1 MTETVLDVIVSELT
15 LADFRRSIRAS
26 VRSLWGST
34 TTKSGFI
41 GAMQL
46 TLDRGF
52 EQAWREGAK
61 SVGILPGDRTTAE
74 DTARQNIL
82 ITSLNALPGFANFI
96 FENQRGI
103 SPLSKSFTRSELWI
117 NRYNEVKNLA
127 IQMSAA
133 DQKLIWQVGLT
144 EHCVDCVRLNGKVK
158 RASQWLAAG
167 IKPQDSRLNC
177 GGFRCQCDTVPTDKP
192 LSKGPLPKLVGP

>member
-1 MTETVLDVIVSELT
+1 MTPTVLDVIVSELT
-15 LADFRRSIRAS
+15 LADFRRSIRAA
-26 VRSLWGST
+26 VRSLWGLT
-34 TTKSGFI
+34 TTQPGFI
-41 GAMQL
+41 SVMQL

-74 DTARQNIL
+74 DAARQNIL
-82 ITSLNALPGFANFI
+82 ITSLTALPGFANFI

-103 SPLSKSFTRSELWI
+103 SPLSKSFTRAELWI

-133 DQKLIWQVGLT
+133 DQKLIWQVGPT

-158 RASQWLAAG
+158 RASQWLAAE

-177 GGFRCQCDTVPTDKP
+177 GGFRCKCTTTKTDKP